1 MNNYYKI
8 FRLKKSC
15 LLLSVIFLF
24 YASAGAEQIHY
35 RGGKNYTLVERTDLR
50 RYDNNR
56 YVGLLSREV
65 RSFIASDNGLYEGSF
80 YVDETTKHKN
90 MSVAAGLHNSIPSTF
105 RIDDEG
111 VLTMLEDCG
120 YPSFRSF
127 PAFTKESI
135 KIGDSWTSRAERAV
149 DPLNKGVITRL
160 NMEVLYTYTGDEVFK
175 GEEVY
180 VLSAKWATRYGG
192 AYIDEQG
199 DPDLLS
205 ATGKHSATM
214 YISKQTGYALVV
226 RDYIEETF
234 VYKDRDSYTFKG
246 TISLF
251 TEYPPAVDTQSVM
264 TVIQRVAEELGD
276 QIKVDQTAGGIRLT
290 MNNLRFKANSAEL
303 LPGQE
308 HLLTQIAKVLKQ
320 APKSQVLVEGH
331 TASTGQPNAELSLSI
346 ERANSIANAL
356 VQSGI
361 EKDRFICQGR
371 GSSRPVA
378 SNETP
383 EGKAL
388 NRRVEITILSE

>member
-1 MNNYYKI
+1 MNNYHEL

-15 LLLSVIFLF
+15 LLISVIFLF

-65 RSFIASDNGLYEGSF
+65 KSFISSDNGLYEGSF

-90 MSVAAGLHNSIPSTF
+90 MSVASGLHNSIPSTF

-127 PAFTKESI
+127 PAFTKDSI

-192 AYIDEQG
+192 PYIDEYG
-199 DPDLLS
+199 DADLHS

-226 RDYIEETF
+226 RDYLEETF
-234 VYKDRDSYTFKG
+234 VFADRNSYTFKG

-251 TEYPPAVDTQSVM
+251 TEYPPAVDTQTVM
-264 TVIQRVAEELGD
+264 PVIQRVAEELGD

-308 HLLTQIAKVLKQ
+308 HLLVQIAKVLKQ
-320 APKSQVLVEGH
+320 ASKSQVLVEGH

-361 EKDRFICQGR
+361 EKERFICQGR

-378 SNETP
+378 SNDTP
-383 EGKAL
+383 EGTAL

>member
-65 RSFIASDNGLYEGSF
+65 RSFIASDNGLYEGCF

-264 TVIQRVAEELGD
+264 PVIQRVAEELGD

-320 APKSQVLVEGH
+320 VPKSQVLVEGH

>member
-8 FRLKKSC
+8 FRLKNC
-15 LLLSVIFLF
+15 FLLLSIIFLF
-24 YASAGAEQIHY
+24 CSNAGAEQIHY

-65 RSFIASDNGLYEGSF
+65 RSFIASDNGLYEGRF

-199 DPDLLS
+199 DPDLQF

-264 TVIQRVAEELGD
+264 PVIRRVVEELGD

-308 HLLTQIAKVLKQ
+308 NLLTQIAKVLKQ